1 MSTWPQSF
9 PPENQAD
16 DLLQTDLQYD
26 IITTDATHPSNAS
39 SWALFTREFYT
50 MVQQRLSS
58 DGVFM
63 QWLPFH
69 SLTEADFKT
78 IIRTFHSVFPHATLW
93 YTGGS
98 HTFLVST
105 PQRLTEE
112 RLTGVLARAEDKQ
125 IVQDDLGPPDVISS
139 YLVWDE
145 DALKAAPRIREQ
157 RLFSG
162 ESTFVAWNSMRG
174 GKRGGSETLTGET
187 IGGRPSKL
195 MPMAPF
201 WIDAPHKCLAM

>member
-1 MSTWPQSF
+1 VIDAVDLS
-9 PPENQAD
+9 PEMIEAARIYSRENYDVLRSPRLHLRVEDARNF
-16 DLLQTDLQYD
+16 LLQTDLQYD

-39 SWALFTREFYT
+39 SWALFTREFYAL
-50 MVQQRLSS
+50 VQQRLSS

-145 DALKAAPRIREQ
+145 DALKAYIGPGPLATDNNAFFLP
-157 RLFSG
+157 SN
-162 ESTFVAWNSMRG
+162 A
-174 GKRGGSETLTGET
+174 ETRK
-187 IGGRPSKL
+187 I
-195 MPMAPF
+195 MATVQ
-201 WIDAPHKCLAM
+201 AAAGQ